1 MSGQA
6 LPSYD
11 STNNL
16 VPPLSSLPP
25 SPFDGRDDDF
35 NQNTSQD
42 DNLDEN
48 NHDLGVNNPYE
59 PEPNTIWSSPLC
71 HPKYRL
77 HRYIALFFMCCMG
90 FGSYFAYDSPAALQE
105 QITRDM
111 DVSTTSFAL
120 LYSLYSWPNV
130 ILCFFGGYL
139 IDSVFGIRWG
149 AIIFSFII
157 LLGQLIVALGAFV
170 NQYWIMELG
179 RFVFGIGGESL
190 AVAQNTYAVSWFK
203 NKELNLV
210 FGLQLSL
217 SRVGSTVGLNVVAPL
232 YDALKGLNI
241 SGHTLLGL
249 VMFVAAATCLFSFIC
264 ASILGLLDKRAER
277 IMPRTDANTEPEL
290 VKLQDIKDFNAS
302 FWYLT
307 MICVLY
313 YICIFPFVSLGTVFF
328 RRKYAFDPASAN
340 GVDSIIYT
348 ISAVACPIFGY
359 LIDVTGRNILWVF
372 LSSIIT
378 LVAHAILAFTF
389 VNPWFPMC
397 LMGLGYS
404 ILACALWPM
413 VALVIPENQLGTAY
427 GIMQAV
433 QNLGLAVT
441 PIIAGT
447 LVDAKGYIVL
457 EIFFLGSMSG
467 ELQKLL

>member
-1 MSGQA
+1 MSGQT
-6 LPSYD
+6 LPEG
-11 STNNL
+11 STKHL
-16 VPPLSSLPP
+16 VPPLSSIPD
-25 SPFDGRDDDF
+25 FDGNNSNYGDGHDDDDV

-42 DNLDEN
+42 GNNLND
-48 NHDLGVNNPYE
+48 HVIHNPYE

-157 LLGQLIVALGAFV
+157 LIGQLIVAFGAFV
-170 NQYWIMELG
+170 NQYWIMEVG

-264 ASILGLLDKRAER
+264 ASILGILDKRAER
-277 IMPRTDANTEPEL
+277 IMQRNDPNNSESLEMI
-290 VKLQDIKDFNAS
+290 KFKDIRDFNSS

-328 RRKYAFDPASAN
+328 RRKYNFDPASAN

-389 VNPWFPMC
+389 VNPWYPMC

-413 VALVIPENQLGTAY
+413 VALVIPEHQLGTAY

-441 PIIAGT
+441 PIVAGT

-467 ELQKLL
+467 E